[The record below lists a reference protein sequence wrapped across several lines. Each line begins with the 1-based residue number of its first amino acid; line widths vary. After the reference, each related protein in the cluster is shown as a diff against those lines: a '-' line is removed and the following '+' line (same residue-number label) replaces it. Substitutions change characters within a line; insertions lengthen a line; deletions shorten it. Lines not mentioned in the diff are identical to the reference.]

1 MDFNPI
7 NGETIDLQR
16 FAVLG
21 SQGVLALLSDST
33 NAERKGY
40 TMSERT
46 VGNVFE
52 GIFSEAINNRI
63 MVATFASNVDRV
75 QQIINAAHKYK
86 RKVTFIGRSMLNVV
100 KTASELG
107 YLDLPKDILI
117 ELGEINK
124 YRDEELVVIM
134 TGSQGEPM
142 AALSRVASSG

>member
-16 FAVLG
+16 FAVLK
-21 SQGVLALLSDST
+21 SRVLALLSDST

-63 MVATFASNVDRV
+63 MVATFASNV
-75 QQIINAAHKYK
+75 
-86 RKVTFIGRSMLNVV
+86 IGS
-100 KTASELG
+100 
-107 YLDLPKDILI
+107 
-117 ELGEINK
+117 NK
-124 YRDEELVVIM
+124 
-134 TGSQGEPM
+134 
-142 AALSRVASSG
+142 